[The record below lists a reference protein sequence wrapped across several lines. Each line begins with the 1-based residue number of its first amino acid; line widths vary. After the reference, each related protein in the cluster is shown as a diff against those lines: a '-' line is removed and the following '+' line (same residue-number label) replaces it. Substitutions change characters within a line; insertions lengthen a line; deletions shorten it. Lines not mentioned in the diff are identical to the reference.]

1 MAAENLAISDYDAY
15 ADEYAVSVAWRERA
29 EAGGDAYGILP
40 DLLELLGDVGGCRVL
55 DAGCGDGYLARV
67 LAARGAQVTGI
78 DLAPRLIEMARSK
91 NPGGDIDYRVGDLS
105 QPLPDDAGRFGV
117 VTSYLVLNDV
127 RDYRGFIATLA
138 TVLRPGG
145 RLVLA
150 IMIAEALA
158 LGLGAPVAVVAAATA
173 VTGLAMGVYA
183 VIFQAMMQTAVPGT
197 VLARVSAFDLLGSEA
212 GKPVGYALAGP
223 IGVAVGRPARSP
235 CVPWWR
241 AWLAA
246 AGLGRRGCAAGT
258 PRTPGSWPR

>member
-1 MAAENLAISDYDAY
+1 MAAENLAIGDYDAY

-127 RDYRGFIATLA
+127 RDVTCWLPWSGPARR
-138 TVLRPGG
+138 TVFFRWWRVSPSC
-145 RLVLA
+145 RSPA
-150 IMIAEALA
+150 RRASLA
-158 LGLGAPVAVVAAATA
+158 L
-173 VTGLAMGVYA
+173 
-183 VIFQAMMQTAVPGT
+183 
-197 VLARVSAFDLLGSEA
+197 S
-212 GKPVGYALAGP
+212 
-223 IGVAVGRPARSP
+223 
-235 CVPWWR
+235 
-241 AWLAA
+241 
-246 AGLGRRGCAAGT
+246 
-258 PRTPGSWPR
+258 